1 MPQQYIILFAFG
13 AMLFWGVGDF
23 LLQKMSKKLG
33 SIYALTWIYFV
44 GSLVL
49 LPWAVNSFYLI
60 KTPSNFITLFS
71 LGIIECA
78 YGIFVL
84 KAFERGKL
92 SVVDV
97 LFLLELPLTVILGM
111 VFLGEKV
118 DLLQMILIA
127 CIIFGAILISRKKL
141 TWLAKLWSYLTG
153 SNKILEK
160 GALLALGA
168 GTISGF
174 YNLMV
179 AVSSRNV
186 SPVLTIWFAWT
197 ISCIFLVIYLWHK
210 KNLGNF
216 FRASKNNKN
225 LILAGSVLDVLAWL
239 FFATALSQKD
249 LSITTAI
256 TESYPAIAIFLGI
269 RFNKEKISKWQ
280 LIGAAVALGASIA
293 ISLIS

>member
-1 MPQQYIILFAFG
+1 MPQQFIILFAFG

-23 LLQKMSKKLG
+23 FLQRMSKKMG
-33 SIYALTWIYFV
+33 SLNALSWVYFI

-49 LPWAVNSFYLI
+49 LPWAINSFYLI
-60 KTPSNFITLFS
+60 KTPANFITLFS

-97 LFLLELPLTVILGM
+97 LFLLELPLTVILGI

-118 DLLQMILIA
+118 DFLQMLLIVS
-127 CIIFGAILISRKKL
+127 IIFGAILISRRKL
-141 TWLAKLWSYLTG
+141 SWLEKVWAYLTG

-179 AVSSRNV
+179 AISARNI

-210 KNLGNF
+210 KQLADF
-216 FRASKNNKN
+216 FRASKDNKK
-225 LILAGSVLDVLAWL
+225 LILAGSILDVLAWL
-239 FFATALSQKD
+239 FFAIALSKKE

-256 TESYPAIAIFLGI
+256 TESYPAIAVFLGI
-269 RFNKEKISKWQ
+269 KFNKEKISTWQ
-280 LIGAAVALGASIA
+280 LVGAIIALGGSIA